1 MDNARYH
8 ATFGPD
14 DRLPGIGA
22 NKNEIL
28 IFLQGKNISCS
39 VLEIGGET
47 KIANT
52 IHLSNSYLS
61 IYISFLIN

>member
-39 VLEIGGET
+39 GSMNKNELLDILGGT
-47 KIANT
+47 RK
-52 IHLSNSYLS
+52 
-61 IYISFLIN
+61 